1 MLRKMCRYLTKE
13 WLAEL
18 CEEVPSDPQRPPFIA
33 SISEVLAAVL
43 ENEVSPILP
52 LPSSL
57 THFPPTNIVYHT
69 VICVH
74 YTYLS
79 C

>member
-43 ENEVSPILP
+43 ENEVIPGGNPPINR
-52 LPSSL
+52 SSSS
-57 THFPPTNIVYHT
+57 FT
-69 VICVH
+69 VLMYECRVSH
-74 YTYLS
+74 

>member
-43 ENEVSPILP
+43 ENEVGQGN
-52 LPSSL
+52 
-57 THFPPTNIVYHT
+57 PPFLMQDGH
-69 VICVH
+69 
-74 YTYLS
+74 
-79 C
+79 